1 MIEIDKNSKD
11 RLAGCKDLGGFKG
24 CSSLIIQFLNG
35 APSRQD
41 LRVVVRPRNQDA
53 GPSEQF

>member
-1 MIEIDKNSKD
+1 MLFSIASD
-11 RLAGCKDLGGFKG
+11 AMFY
-24 CSSLIIQFLNG
+24 G